1 MPVEGFLNLLKPPG
15 MTSHDAVGK
24 VRRIFGTRSVGHA
37 GTLDPAASGVL
48 PMAIGRATRLLEY
61 MVDDSKTYIGEATFG
76 IATDTLDQCG
86 RVIDEQPVAFANA
99 ELRQAMDAMVGC
111 QLQSPPAFSAVK
123 HQGKPLYEYA
133 RRGEIIEKPGRE
145 IEIKEFSLLSHHPGR
160 YPRCLFRV
168 DCSKGSYVRVLVKDL
183 AARLGTI
190 GTLTFLLRS
199 RVGQLT
205 LQGAYT
211 LEELSL
217 QAAGANL
224 SDCLLP
230 FETAVSHLPSVQLS
244 GEQVLGF
251 INGRT
256 VVVSADTVGVCCAY
270 GADGLIGVGE
280 VQDGILQPRKVL
292 TSREDIR

>member
-15 MTSHDAVGK
+15 MTSHDAVSK

-76 IATDTLDQCG
+76 VATDTLDQCG
-86 RVIDEQPVAFANA
+86 QVTARQPVALSVAA
-99 ELRQAMDAMVGC
+99 LEQAMAAMVGC
-111 QLQSPPAFSAVK
+111 QLQSPPAYSAVK

-133 RRGEIIEKPGRE
+133 RQGEVIEKPGRE
-145 IEIKEFSLLSHHPGR
+145 IEIKEFTLLSQHLGR

-168 DCSKGSYVRVLVKDL
+168 DCSKGTYVRVLVKDL
-183 AARLGTI
+183 AAGLGTI

-199 RVGQLT
+199 RVGKLT
-205 LQGAYT
+205 VQDAYT

-217 QAAGANL
+217 AGGASL
-224 SDCLLP
+224 SSFLLP
-230 FETAVSHLPSVQLS
+230 LDTAVSHLPSVQLDE
-244 GEQVLGF
+244 EQVLRF
-251 INGRT
+251 INGQT
-256 VVVSADTVGVCCAY
+256 VAVLTDAAGICCAY
-270 GADGLIGVGE
+270 GAAGLIGVGA
-280 VQDGILQPRKVL
+280 VQEGTLKPRKVL